1 MDKEK
6 RNEAIKM
13 TIKLYPHKHGD
24 ELAMEIIDY
33 LDRLDKSKKEG
44 DSYLNKLYSQENNK
58 T

>member
-1 MDKEK
+1 
-6 RNEAIKM
+6 M

>member
-44 DSYLNKLYSQENNK
+44 DSYLNKLYSQSN
-58 T
+58 